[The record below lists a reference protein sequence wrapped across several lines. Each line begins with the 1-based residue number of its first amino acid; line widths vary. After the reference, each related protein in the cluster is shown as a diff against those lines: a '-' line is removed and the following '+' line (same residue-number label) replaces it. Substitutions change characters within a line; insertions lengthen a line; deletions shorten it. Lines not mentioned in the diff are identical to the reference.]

1 MSIADDLS
9 ETFKV
14 PSIGNNKFPDALSLL
29 ILTHALSLLILTHA
43 LSLLIL
49 AHALSLLILTHA
61 LSLINSQARFVPEHS
76 AATPISIARRASM
89 LSV

>member
-14 PSIGNNKFPDALSLL
+14 PSIGNNKFPDSLSLL
-29 ILTHALSLLILTHA
+29 ILTQ
-43 LSLLIL
+43 
-49 AHALSLLILTHA
+49 ALSLLILTHA

-89 LSV
+89 PSV